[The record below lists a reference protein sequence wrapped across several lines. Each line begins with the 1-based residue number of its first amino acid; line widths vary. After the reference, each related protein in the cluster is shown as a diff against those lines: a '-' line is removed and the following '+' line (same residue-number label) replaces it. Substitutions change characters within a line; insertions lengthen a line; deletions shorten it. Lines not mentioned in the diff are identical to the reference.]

1 MKKLRF
7 IMATAGVLI
16 GIRRLYKM
24 WRKNAED
31 HIVDEASQESFPA
44 SDPPAWNSR

>member
-7 IMATAGVLI
+7 MFAAAGVLV

-24 WRKNAED
+24 WRKTADD
-31 HIVDEASQESFPA
+31 HVIDEASQESFPA
-44 SDPPAWNSR
+44 SDPPSWNSR